1 MKEIA
6 VMSLFSYDGM
16 LSYGGIPMYFDE
28 DTPSEMVSKLAKMFC
43 YKNQRLGSPDEVL
56 RHILR
61 GIDVYSLRHLTNMK
75 ELVAKTAPTSDEYIQ
90 GWRTCLKVFV
100 GAYEGAGCIEWK
112 AGIEHAKINPRKDY
126 TIK

>member
-16 LSYGGIPMYFDE
+16 LSYGGIPIHFNE
-28 DTPSEMVSKLAKMFC
+28 DTPLEMVVSLSKRFS
-43 YKNQRLGSPDEVL
+43 YKYPRLGSPDDIFK
-56 RHILR
+56 HIIR
-61 GIDVYSLRHLTNMK
+61 GAYISALKCPK
-75 ELVAKTAPTSDEYIQ
+75 EFLDSIAPSTEENLE
-90 GWRTCLKVFV
+90 GWRTSLKVFV

-126 TIK
+126 AIK

>member
-16 LSYGGIPMYFDE
+16 PSFGGTPMPFNE
-28 DTPSEMVSKLAKMFC
+28 DTPFEMVSRLAERFSHR
-43 YKNQRLGSPDEVL
+43 NHRLGSREEVL
-56 RHILR
+56 HHILR
-61 GIDVYSLRHLTNMK
+61 GMDVYSLRRLSSLK
-75 ELVAKTAPTSDEYIQ
+75 ELVAKTAPTADEHLH

-112 AGIEHAKINPRKDY
+112 AGIEHAKINPGKDY
-126 TIK
+126 AIK

>member
-16 LSYGGIPMYFDE
+16 LSHAGIPTYFDE
-28 DTPSEMVSKLAKMFC
+28 DTPSEMVYKLAKMFSRR
-43 YKNQRLGSPDEVL
+43 NPRLGSPDKVL

-61 GIDVYSLRHLTNMK
+61 GMDVYSLRHLVSLK
-75 ELVAKTAPTSDEYIQ
+75 ELVAKTAPTSDEHLH

-112 AGIEHAKINPRKDY
+112 AGIEHAKINPKKDY
-126 TIK
+126 IMK